1 MKIVGITNNDGTQI
15 EEVKGDASRMAATYT
30 FAVAYE
36 QAEKLIQLDHDGE
49 LHFVLV
55 SRGDVERAEKLMQK
69 QTDLLNK
76 INERNFNQ
84 NTFDYDEWSAKWEAS
99 NG

>member
-1 MKIVGITNNDGTQI
+1 MLDAIKQKIGQLIAAY
-15 EEVKGDASRMAATYT
+15 EKERMERIRLQAAL
-30 FAVAYE
+30 E

-55 SRGDVERAEKLMQK
+55 SRGDVERAERLLLK
-69 QTDLLNK
+69 QTALLEEIQK
-76 INERNFNQ
+76 SGYNQ
-84 NTFDYDEWSAKWEAS
+84 NTFDYDKWSDKWEAA

>member
-1 MKIVGITNNDGTQI
+1 MI
-15 EEVKGDASRMAATYT
+15 A
-30 FAVAYE
+30 
-36 QAEKLIQLDHDGE
+36 LDHDGE

-69 QTDLLNK
+69 QTALLEEISK
-76 INERNFNQ
+76 RNFNQ
-84 NTFDYDEWSAKWEAS
+84 NSFDYDDWSAKWEAA

>member
-1 MKIVGITNNDGTQI
+1 
-15 EEVKGDASRMAATYT
+15 MAATYT
-30 FAVAYE
+30 FAVTYE

>member
-1 MKIVGITNNDGTQI
+1 
-15 EEVKGDASRMAATYT
+15 MAATYT
-30 FAVAYE
+30 FAVTYE

-69 QTDLLNK
+69 QTALLEEIQK
-76 INERNFNQ
+76 SGYNQ
-84 NTFDYDEWSAKWEAS
+84 NTFDYDKWSDQWEAS